1 LKRAENLKL
10 KRLLA
15 SNHLAMAKFEL
26 TVKWFSPTLIF
37 FIILFVLFLYESRHL
52 AYSSNLSPMIM
63 WNHCCLVGIRMLVS

>member
-26 TVKWFSPTLIF
+26 TVKWFSYHIH
-37 FIILFVLFLYESRHL
+37 LFHYIVLFLYESGHL